1 MWLTVVFILFFLV
14 LAYVLL
20 APINFYMD
28 TATQRYDLSFGSLAK
43 ANLEMHKEALLRIKL
58 KLLFMKFYFYP
69 LKWKHAR
76 EKRTSKKKK
85 LGKSRRSLGPRKGLR
100 MLKSFKVKRLLV
112 DLDTG
117 NCISNAKLYP
127 LFALLNYHIGS
138 FHINFEGR
146 NRMALHMQNRPIRII
161 KSFIN
166 F

>member
-1 MWLTVVFILFFLV
+1 
-14 LAYVLL
+14 
-20 APINFYMD
+20 MD

-43 ANLEMHKEALLRIKL
+43 ANLEMHKEELLRIKL
-58 KLLFMKFYFYP
+58 TLLFMKFYLYP
-69 LKWKHAR
+69 LKWKRAP
-76 EKRTSKKKK
+76 KKKTQKKKK
-85 LGKSRRSLGPRKGLR
+85 VGKSKKSLGLRKGLR

-117 NCISNAKLYP
+117 NCTSNAKLYP
-127 LFALLNYHIGS
+127 LFVFLDYHIGS

-146 NRMALHMQNRPIRII
+146 NRMALHIQNRPIRII